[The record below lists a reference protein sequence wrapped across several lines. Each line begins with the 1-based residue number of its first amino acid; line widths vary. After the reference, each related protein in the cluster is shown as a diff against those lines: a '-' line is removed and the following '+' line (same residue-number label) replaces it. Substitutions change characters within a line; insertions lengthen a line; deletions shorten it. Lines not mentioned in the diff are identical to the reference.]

1 MNRETTTGLIT
12 GAAAFHGTQA
22 FLLSS
27 LTAVKV
33 GPLAALAVTAVES
46 VATVGVAAGLAVPV
60 AVGLAPIAI
69 ATAGGAAVFAV
80 TAPRT
85 TAKIVTKTVGTLFKP
100 IAWGAS
106 AVVSALTSKNDEHTD
121 RRKTNDDES
130 NKLYKAD
137 SNDQSSESYERTEST
152 SNEENGEGDGDAGNG
167 DESDEGSKSD
177 SDSDTSSESTE
188 SSSSSEDEEEK
199 HKQKPKTKGSKQKSK
214 NKQPSTV
221 DHYTDS
227 ISSESTKTYLPKSGM
242 SELSLKRTSQN
253 IKNTVNGSY
262 HLVRR
267 LTRFLRVGGI
277 VTYIVGNF
285 NIPKTN
291 IFQSGRSETKDRVCK
306 DIPDHHAAHVVQLQV
321 VPSVL
326 ECNPL
331 IYKILRK
338 CLGHTHFVHKIFNL
352 CIGKRIDTLQGKLLQ
367 ALLSIDWHNETADNI
382 SSAAVTVLQMIRDL
396 WIELIT
402 QEMSNLNYTTD
413 QRRELSIA
421 CQFISNMTITEL
433 FEKVIAGLDY
443 MIDQMR
449 KQNKQM

>member
-1 MNRETTTGLIT
+1 MLFFFSSFQTTGLIT
-12 GAAAFHGTQA
+12 GTAAFYGTQA
-22 FLLSS
+22 FLVSS
-27 LTAVKV
+27 LTALKV

-85 TAKIVTKTVGTLFKP
+85 TAKIATKTVGTLFKP

-130 NKLYKAD
+130 KKRYKAD

-167 DESDEGSKSD
+167 DESDEGSNSD

-199 HKQKPKTKGSKQKSK
+199 HKQKSKI
-214 NKQPSTV
+214 KQPSTV

-227 ISSESTKTYLPKSGM
+227 ISSESTETYLPKTGM

-267 LTRFLRVGGI
+267 LTRFLRIAGI

-291 IFQSGRSETKDRVCK
+291 IFQSGPSKTKDRVCK
-306 DIPDHHAAHVVQLQV
+306 KIADHHAAHVVQLQV

-367 ALLSIDWHNETADNI
+367 DLLSIDWHNETADNI
-382 SSAAVTVLQMIRDL
+382 SPAAVTVLQLIRDS

-402 QEMSNLNYTTD
+402 QEMSGGNYTTD

-433 FEKVIAGLDY
+433 FEKVMAGLDY
-443 MIDQMR
+443 MNHRMR
-449 KQNKQM
+449 K

>member
-12 GAAAFHGTQA
+12 GTAAFYGTQA
-22 FLLSS
+22 FLGSA
-27 LTAVKV
+27 LTALKV

-85 TAKIVTKTVGTLFKP
+85 TAKIATKTVGTLFKP

-106 AVVSALTSKNDEHTD
+106 AVVSALTSKNNEHTA

-130 NKLYKAD
+130 KKRYKAD
-137 SNDQSSESYERTEST
+137 SNNQSSESYERTEST
-152 SNEENGEGDGDAGNG
+152 SNEENGEVDGDAGNG
-167 DESDEGSKSD
+167 DESDEGSNSD

-199 HKQKPKTKGSKQKSK
+199 HKQKSKTKGSKKK
-214 NKQPSTV
+214 PPSRV
-221 DHYTDS
+221 EHYNDS
-227 ISSESTKTYLPKSGM
+227 ISSESTETYLPKTGM

-267 LTRFLRVGGI
+267 LTRFLRIAGI

-291 IFQSGRSETKDRVCK
+291 IFQSGPSKTKDRVCK
-306 DIPDHHAAHVVQLQV
+306 KIPDHHAAHVVQLQV

-352 CIGKRIDTLQGKLLQ
+352 CIGKRIDTLQGKLLK

>member
-1 MNRETTTGLIT
+1 MNRETSTGLVT
-12 GAAAFHGTQA
+12 GAAAFCGTQA
-22 FLLSS
+22 FLVSS
-27 LTAVKV
+27 LTALKV

-80 TAPRT
+80 AAPRT
-85 TAKIVTKTVGTLFKP
+85 TAKIATKTVGTLFKP

-121 RRKTNDDES
+121 RRKTNNDES
-130 NKLYKAD
+130 NKRYKGD
-137 SNDQSSESYERTEST
+137 STNQNSESYESPESF
-152 SNEENGEGDGDAGNG
+152 SNEENGQGDGDAGNG
-167 DESDEGSKSD
+167 DESDEGSNSD
-177 SDSDTSSESTE
+177 SESDTSSESTE

-199 HKQKPKTKGSKQKSK
+199 HKQKSKTKGSKQKSK
-214 NKQPSTV
+214 NKQPSKV

-227 ISSESTKTYLPKSGM
+227 ISSESTETHKNGM

-253 IKNTVNGSY
+253 IKNTMNGSY

-267 LTRFLRVGGI
+267 LTRFLRIGGI
-277 VTYIVGNF
+277 ETYIEGNF
-285 NIPKTN
+285 NIPKAN

-326 ECNPL
+326 ECNPS

-338 CLGHTHFVHKIFNL
+338 CLGHTHFVHRIFNL

-367 ALLSIDWHNETADNI
+367 DLRSIDWHNETADNI
-382 SSAAVTVLQMIRDL
+382 SPAAVTVLQLIRDS

-402 QEMSNLNYTTD
+402 QEMSGGNYTTD

-433 FEKVIAGLDY
+433 FEKVMAGLDY
-443 MIDQMR
+443 MNNRIR
-449 KQNKQM
+449 K